1 MQFEWDPHKERRN
14 RARHRVSFEEA
25 SSVFGDPFALTTDDP
40 DHSSEEARFL
50 TTGYSD
56 RRRLLVVAHT
66 DRHDRVRVISAR
78 ATTASDVMPIEKN
91 LSDERNEDDM
101 RPEYDLRGGV
111 RGKYYQRYRQGT
123 NVVLLEPDVARS
135 FHDSATVNEALRRYL
150 SEHGAPPA
158 PSKPL
163 R

>member
-25 SSVFGDPFALTTDDP
+25 SSVFGDPFALTADDP

-66 DRHDRVRVISAR
+66 DRDDRVRVISAR
-78 ATTASDVMPIEKN
+78 AATAS
-91 LSDERNEDDM
+91 ERHVYGEE
-101 RPEYDLRGGV
+101 PE
-111 RGKYYQRYRQGT
+111 
-123 NVVLLEPDVARS
+123 
-135 FHDSATVNEALRRYL
+135 
-150 SEHGAPPA
+150 
-158 PSKPL
+158 
-163 R
+163 